1 MKNEVDPLGILSL
14 NLLSLGYAL
23 TPELVGLTRHLD
35 KRPFPFFALYAV
47 EDNQVIGQVGGIP
60 ESQLPRHLF
69 HPAR

>member
-1 MKNEVDPLGILSL
+1 MKILEYDEVDPLGILSL

-47 EDNQVIGQVGGIP
+47 EDNQVIGQVGGI
-60 ESQLPRHLF
+60 EFDYSIC
-69 HPAR
+69 